1 MYPDQ
6 DKNVDFVVKH
16 YKEGAFDAE
25 EAIRRFHDS
34 RPHVISRR
42 WWAAAAA
49 VFAAFVLFAGGYT
62 VYNITQQE
70 SSATDHPVEQM
81 ETSTAAGH
89 TFVFDNT
96 PLNEVLK
103 QMSDYYGC
111 TLTTSDPDK
120 RLSASFP
127 DDDLEVIVAAI
138 EEALGVE
145 ITIEK

>member
-1 MYPDQ
+1 MQSNQ
-6 DKNVDFVVKH
+6 DKRIDFVVKH
-16 YKEGAFDAE
+16 YKEDAFDAGK
-25 EAIRRFHDS
+25 AIRRFHHGQQ
-34 RPHVISRR
+34 HVTARR

-70 SSATDHPVEQM
+70 SSATDHPVEQI
-81 ETSTAAGH
+81 EASTAAGH